1 VSAHSCRVI
10 MADRAATE
18 RIVALHG
25 HAAVDH
31 VELPCNRKG
40 KQRLGTVMQSV
51 RMDERTKAELATL
64 SEATGRSLNYLVRN
78 PGLKLLGLWKG

>member
-1 VSAHSCRVI
+1 
-10 MADRAATE
+10 
-18 RIVALHG
+18 
-25 HAAVDH
+25 
-31 VELPCNRKG
+31 
-40 KQRLGTVMQSV
+40 MQSV